1 MSLKRVVIVP
11 DVYKRDTWA
20 YADVEDV
27 CAYLAQQFAPSLPGG
42 TKIYHG
48 AIAESQNIT
57 PKNKRDIEKLQ
68 KLEGVFYV
76 VVMPQ
81 EPISIAMWIYYAI
94 VAITTA
100 YTLYTV
106 LTMPKP
112 PSPTAGS
119 ANNELAQR
127 SNQPRI
133 NGRIPDIF
141 GRLRS
146 YPDLIAQTFTTY
158 VDGVEIEECLM
169 CIGRGYYQILDMRDG
184 DTDVANIA
192 GTSVSVYDPFTSI
205 VGIPIYRV
213 GEEFNHLP
221 KYVVNSDSINGQTI
235 EQPNTAEFETQNVW
249 FQSPNLIRATGIDF
263 TQYFAVNDRI
273 LLSGAV
279 YGVQDVSLSGTIM
292 VNENKMVIIESSTN
306 IDNPNLFKGLLL
318 TGALV
323 NIEITTGTPPDQITE
338 IDTRDLSGQ
347 FDVSGVTKTVISG
360 GFHYEITLSNP
371 QRVNANWLHVNK
383 SYTITAG
390 ASLNHNANSITLDD
404 IYTINSISS
413 DTIALV
419 NPSAINNEWDKLLT
433 LPNQSTQGQD
443 ALVRFDSISSKY
455 VGWFNL
461 EMPEATQAVF
471 NLFFPN
477 GLFYQDSKGGVW
489 EEGFTLVIELQSIDN
504 SGNPVGEV
512 TTIQQNIRAKNK
524 SQFGRTL
531 YIDLPNAGSFRFRL
545 SRTTATQAG
554 KTQDTCKI
562 KSVYGMAESSID
574 HYGNVTVIRSK
585 TVATDG
591 ALSLKE
597 RKLNCL
603 VNRKLPIN
611 GTGPLQVTRSA
622 GQALINL
629 ALDEYIGRRT
639 IDEIDIDQINEEIE
653 KVNAYFGSDRMS
665 EFNYTIDDDNLSFE
679 EIAGMVASA
688 AFCEVYRYGSVTR
701 LKFEQPQEN
710 AVLLFNHRNKV
721 PGTEKRTTRWD
732 DKNYDGLELE
742 YTSDKED
749 ARIKYSLY
757 WDNTT
762 KSTKEGPFAKN
773 PLKITTTGIRNEE
786 QAKTRAWREWMKVLY
801 KAFLCEFEALDE
813 SELLLRN
820 DAILIAD
827 NRGDLTQDGEIRGV
841 DGLYLTTSQPCFF
854 ENGQDHYVYVQLPD
868 KTVDM
873 IPCVA
878 GDDEYSIKLLRAPL
892 IPIIVNPSNYIGY
905 TGYKLVKAT
914 EAETYMFMLDE
925 ITPKSPMTNNLI
937 ASNYDSRFY
946 QHDHDFV

>member
-11 DVYKRDTWA
+11 DMYDRKKWVH
-20 YADVEDV
+20 ADVEDV
-27 CAYLAQQFAPSLPGG
+27 SAYLAQQFTPCLPEG

-48 AIAESQNIT
+48 AIAESKNIT
-57 PKNKRDIEKLQ
+57 PKNKSDIEKLQ
-68 KLEGVFYV
+68 KLEGVFFV
-76 VVMPQ
+76 VIRPR
-81 EPISIAMWIYYAI
+81 EPISIATWIYYAI

-119 ANNELAQR
+119 SNNELAQR

-141 GRLRS
+141 GKLRS

-158 VDGVEIEECLM
+158 VDGVEIEECVM
-169 CIGRGYYQILDMRDG
+169 CIGRGFYQILDMRDG

-205 VGIPIYRV
+205 VGTPMFRV
-213 GEEFNHLP
+213 GEEFSQLP
-221 KYVVNSDSINGQTI
+221 KYVINSDSINGQTI
-235 EQPNTAEFETQNVW
+235 EQPNTAEFETENVW

-263 TQYFAVNDRI
+263 TQYFAANDKV

-279 YGVQDVSLSGTIM
+279 YGVQDVSLSGSIM

-306 IDNPNLFKGLLL
+306 IDNPNLFKGLQL

-323 NIEITTGTPPDQITE
+323 DIVTTSGTPPDEVTE
-338 IDTRDLSGQ
+338 TNTRDLSGQ
-347 FDVSGVTKTVISG
+347 FEVSGVTKTVISG

-371 QRVNANWLHVNK
+371 QKVNANWSHINA
-383 SYTITAG
+383 SYTITSG
-390 ASLNHNANSITLDD
+390 ALLNRNANSITLDD
-404 IYTINSISS
+404 IYTINSITS

-419 NPSAINNEWDKLLT
+419 DPSSINADWDKLLT

-443 ALVRFDSISSKY
+443 AKVRFDSISSKY

-461 EMPEATQAVF
+461 EMPEAAQAVF

-489 EEGFTLVIELQSIDN
+489 EEGFTLVIELQAVDN
-504 SGNPVGEV
+504 AGHPIGDIS
-512 TTIQQNIRAKNK
+512 TFTKNIRANNK
-524 SQFGRTL
+524 SQFGRTV
-531 YIDLPNAGSFRFRL
+531 YVDLPSVGSFRFRL

-574 HYGNVTVIRSK
+574 NYGNVTVVRSK

-603 VNRKLPIN
+603 VNRKLPLN

-622 GQALINL
+622 GQALINM

-639 IDEIDIDQINEEIE
+639 IDEIDIVQINAEIA
-653 KVNAYFGSDRMS
+653 KVNAYFGSDLMS

-679 EIAGMVASA
+679 EIAGMIASA

-710 AVLLFNHRNKV
+710 AVLLFNHRNEV
-721 PGTEKRTTRWD
+721 PGSKKKTTRWD
-732 DKNYDGLELE
+732 DKNYDGIELE
-742 YTSDKED
+742 YTSDQDD

-757 WDNTT
+757 WDDAT
-762 KSTKEGPFAKN
+762 KTTKEGGAAKN
-773 PLKITTTGIRNEE
+773 PLKISTTGIRNEE

-827 NRGDLTQDGEIRGV
+827 NMGDLTQDGEIRGAE
-841 DGLYLTTSQPCFF
+841 GLYLTTSQACTF
-854 ENGQDHYVYVQLPD
+854 EVGKDYYVYVQLPD
-868 KTVDM
+868 RTVDI

-878 GDDEYSIKLLRAPL
+878 GENEYSIKLLRTPL
-892 IPIIVNPSNYIGY
+892 IPIIINQSNYIQY
-905 TGYKLVKAT
+905 PLYKLVKAT
-914 EAETYMFMLDE
+914 EAKSYMYMLDE
-925 ITPKSPMTNNLI
+925 STPRSPMTNNLI

-946 QHDHDFV
+946 LHDHDFV